1 MCTIQLMA
9 LGFQFKREKEME
21 VKMVDEK
28 LKKIN

>member
-9 LGFQFKREKEME
+9 LGFQFKWEEEME

-28 LKKIN
+28 LKKN